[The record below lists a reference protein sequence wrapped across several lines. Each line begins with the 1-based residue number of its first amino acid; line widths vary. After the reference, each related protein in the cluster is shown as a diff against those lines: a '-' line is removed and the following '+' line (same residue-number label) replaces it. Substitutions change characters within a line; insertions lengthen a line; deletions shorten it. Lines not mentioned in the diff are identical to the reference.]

1 MGTGQ
6 KVASEK
12 GVLAVDVISCDWARD
27 FKLSRTI
34 QILCFCSRIWYE
46 L

>member
-12 GVLAVDVISCDWARD
+12 CAVDVIFCDWARN
-27 FKLSRTI
+27 FKLRRTI